1 MKTVHGTIK
10 NLYHTVIVNAV
21 ESYNDLN
28 KNSWLIT
35 NSSMSANFN
44 DFGGFIVPY
53 GIELNTK
60 KPVLSINWN
69 ERPNNSDVLMI
80 SENGLCKVLY
90 DSKVDSNSLLIT
102 ESCNLGCIMCP
113 QVSGHIQKDSE
124 LYNIALETI
133 NKIPVDCKWLC
144 LTGGEPTLNW
154 KNLISIIDICLNR
167 LPKVKIQLLTNGACF
182 NDSKYAEALASLAS
196 GRIICGIPLYSDN
209 AIDHD
214 NIVNKE
220 GSFYKTVNGIFNLAS
235 YNIPI
240 ELRTVLIRQ
249 NSDRL
254 IKWSRFIYS
263 TMPFVYR
270 VVLMGIE

>member
-80 SENGLCKVLY
+80 SENGLCKVL
-90 DSKVDSNSLLIT
+90 
-102 ESCNLGCIMCP
+102 
-113 QVSGHIQKDSE
+113 
-124 LYNIALETI
+124 
-133 NKIPVDCKWLC
+133 
-144 LTGGEPTLNW
+144 
-154 KNLISIIDICLNR
+154 
-167 LPKVKIQLLTNGACF
+167 
-182 NDSKYAEALASLAS
+182 
-196 GRIICGIPLYSDN
+196 
-209 AIDHD
+209 
-214 NIVNKE
+214 
-220 GSFYKTVNGIFNLAS
+220 
-235 YNIPI
+235 
-240 ELRTVLIRQ
+240 
-249 NSDRL
+249 
-254 IKWSRFIYS
+254 
-263 TMPFVYR
+263 
-270 VVLMGIE
+270 